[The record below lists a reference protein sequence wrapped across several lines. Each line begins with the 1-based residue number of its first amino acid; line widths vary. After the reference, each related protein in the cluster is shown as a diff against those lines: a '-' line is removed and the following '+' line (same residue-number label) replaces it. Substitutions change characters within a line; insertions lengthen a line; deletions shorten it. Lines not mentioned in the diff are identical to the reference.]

1 MKVVYIITSRNESI
15 LHIGSALARMGID
28 GVMVPA
34 DEFSSNCSYFEHKL
48 YKWGYRKYFESYVQ
62 ERCRKIKETIEMEC
76 PDAVLFVNSG
86 YVRYME
92 EDVRKLASHC
102 CVAMFLVDSIKGDDE
117 EAARLAFPGNHVF
130 VYEPGDVEF
139 LGKYGIEAAYCPV
152 GYGADYC
159 METGKSK
166 DLDVFFVGTPTGDR
180 REYLNA
186 VAKAGGKRGW
196 RLLFAGPFYEK
207 RYFWKPLYL
216 KVKYGALCR
225 YVQCGELSSQ
235 EVAEF
240 YRRSKIC
247 LNIQGNEGDNLNPRT
262 FEIMATGA
270 FELISRHKDYL
281 GLIEPGRDLVD
292 FGTPEEL
299 VEKIS
304 YYLEH
309 EKERKAIAAN
319 GYRQVKDKFRMEDSL
334 SRILAII

>member
-186 VAKAGGKRGW
+186 VAKAGGGSEGGNSS
-196 RLLFAGPFYEK
+196 LQDPFMK
-207 RYFWKPLYL
+207 KGIF
-216 KVKYGALCR
+216 
-225 YVQCGELSSQ
+225 
-235 EVAEF
+235 
-240 YRRSKIC
+240 
-247 LNIQGNEGDNLNPRT
+247 GNHC
-262 FEIMATGA
+262 I
-270 FELISRHKDYL
+270 
-281 GLIEPGRDLVD
+281 
-292 FGTPEEL
+292 
-299 VEKIS
+299 
-304 YYLEH
+304 
-309 EKERKAIAAN
+309 
-319 GYRQVKDKFRMEDSL
+319 
-334 SRILAII
+334 